1 MNRFRL
7 LLLIVAPIA
16 SVVPVMSQ
24 QTITGT
30 FEVDESAVNGF
41 IAIQYSQPSFPREF
55 SGSIGGFTYRLLLG
69 QPRVEFVPNF
79 MRMRAHLRAETNIGN
94 FDWDITPS
102 IYINNSISLEDV
114 VALLQNFPQY
124 VNTYL
129 ANAPQWLRDV
139 IIQHYQDLNL
149 LVYPGKIL
157 EFAESFVPE
166 FLAIE
171 VSNIGLD
178 PIVSMQGKVSI
189 TAFLTVT
196 GIQPWYPGYTM
207 NRNFFK
213 VRSNVRVTVTNVT
226 FYNAS
231 LGITFWDW
239 SGNVSI
245 PKNGETTFQFHCSEQ
260 YGDDCSGQ
268 ANTQSGRRIKVLFQ
282 SERGRFLHIYAADYM
297 PINGQWRGP
306 LGIWAGWD

>member
-1 MNRFRL
+1 
-7 LLLIVAPIA
+7 
-16 SVVPVMSQ
+16 
-24 QTITGT
+24 
-30 FEVDESAVNGF
+30 
-41 IAIQYSQPSFPREF
+41 
-55 SGSIGGFTYRLLLG
+55 
-69 QPRVEFVPNF
+69 
-79 MRMRAHLRAETNIGN
+79 
-94 FDWDITPS
+94 
-102 IYINNSISLEDV
+102 
-114 VALLQNFPQY
+114 
-124 VNTYL
+124 L

-139 IIQHYQDLNL
+139 IIQHYQSLNL

-189 TAFLTVT
+189 TPFLTVT
-196 GIQPWYPGYTM
+196 GIQPWYPGYTL

-213 VRSNVRVTVTNVT
+213 VHSNVRVNVTNVT
-226 FYNAS
+226 FYNSS
-231 LGITFWDW
+231 LGVVFWDW
-239 SGNVSI
+239 SGSVLVT
-245 PKNGETTFQFHCSEQ
+245 KNGEATFQFHCSQQ

-268 ANTQSGRRIKVLFQ
+268 ATTQGGRRIKVLFE

-306 LGIWAGWD
+306 LAIWAGWD